1 MQSNGVIESI
11 SRYILEKFPLA
22 RKRALKST
30 DLLLENGILDSM
42 GIFDL
47 VEFIETE
54 FGIRIEDD
62 DLLPENFQSV
72 ERIEAFVES
81 RRLRAEV

>member
-1 MQSNGVIESI
+1 
-11 SRYILEKFPLA
+11 
-22 RKRALKST
+22 
-30 DLLLENGILDSM
+30 M

-72 ERIEAFVES
+72 ERIAAFVES